1 MNKEERMN
9 ERTQSP
15 WESFA
20 QAEFMEEV
28 IKNQRGVSDAQYW
41 RLTTGEKE
49 SQQPQPE
56 KNMHFLDPN

>member
-20 QAEFMEEV
+20 HAEFMEQV
-28 IKNQRGVSDAQYW
+28 FNNLRAFCDAEYW